1 MAHDHHHPP
10 PQPDHPEP
18 KTEYEILGMA
28 LNELLLEK
36 GIFTADEQRKT
47 IEMLENVTPAD
58 GAKVVARAW
67 VDPEYRQ
74 RLRTDAPSAVAEMDI
89 DHSQANLTVLENTP
103 STHNVVVCTL
113 CSCYP
118 RMLLGRPPAWYKSKP
133 YRSRVVRE
141 PRQVLAE
148 FGTTIEPSREVRVH
162 DSTAEL
168 RYLVIPMR
176 PENTDGWSET
186 ELVKLITRDSMIGVA
201 EALPPSA

>member
-1 MAHDHHHPP
+1 MAHDHAHPP

-18 KTEYEILGMA
+18 QTEYELLGMA

-36 GIFTADEQRKT
+36 GIFSADEQRKT

-58 GAKVVARAW
+58 GASVVARAW
-67 VDPEYRQ
+67 VDTDYRR
-74 RLRTDAPSAVAEMDI
+74 RLQTDAPAAVAELGF
-89 DHSQANLTVLENTP
+89 DHRQANLTVLENTP
-103 STHNVVVCTL
+103 ETHNVVVCTL

-141 PRQVLAE
+141 PREVLAE
-148 FGTTIEPSREVRVH
+148 FGTHIEPSREVRVH

-168 RYLVIPMR
+168 RYLVLPMR
-176 PENTDGWSET
+176 PAKTEGWSEA
-186 ELVKLITRDSMIGVA
+186 ELVKLVSRDAMIGVA
-201 EALPPSA
+201 EASSPD